1 MWLLLT
7 LRVAKQWLGCTNNMS
22 SPRMKLYWANWAL
35 RIFLLRRQPESRSAS
50 AMKPASV
57 NCLQTWKTEERR
69 TMKNHTDRLHL
80 TMLPGSGT
88 LALLAYSSQEGLTGT
103 NITWRGESHS
113 GLVEEE
119 AENQVFTLTPTLAS
133 IFVTALQRRMA
144 DNVFQQWWTLP
155 ERGWM
160 CLRHRS
166 ATQELSHFVKCIQ
179 WVRSMFM
186 FEQHLT
192 IFLRSSPW
200 GWRSSSP
207 RSPRWLDGWWLVG
220 LCRRHPSC

>member
-69 TMKNHTDRLHL
+69 TMKNHTDRLNL

-133 IFVTALQRRMA
+133 VFLTAKENGRQSLPAMTDSAGERM
-144 DNVFQQWWTLP
+144 NVPPSQECYTWIESFCKMHSVSQINVHVW
-155 ERGWM
+155 
-160 CLRHRS
+160 
-166 ATQELSHFVKCIQ
+166 ATSHHF
-179 WVRSMFM
+179 
-186 FEQHLT
+186 
-192 IFLRSSPW
+192 PA
-200 GWRSSSP
+200 
-207 RSPRWLDGWWLVG
+207 
-220 LCRRHPSC
+220 

>member
-1 MWLLLT
+1 MWLLLI

-50 AMKPASV
+50 AMKAASV

-69 TMKNHTDRLHL
+69 TMKNHTDRLNL

-119 AENQVFTLTPTLAS
+119 AENQVFTLTPTLVS
-133 IFVTALQRRMA
+133 IFLTAKENGRQCLPAMMDSAGERM
-144 DNVFQQWWTLP
+144 NVPPSQ
-155 ERGWM
+155 G
-160 CLRHRS
+160 

-179 WVRSMFM
+179 WVGSMFT
-186 FEQHLT
+186 FDQHLT
-192 IFLRSSPW
+192 TSLRSSPW

-207 RSPRWLDGWWLVG
+207 RSPGWLDGWWLVG